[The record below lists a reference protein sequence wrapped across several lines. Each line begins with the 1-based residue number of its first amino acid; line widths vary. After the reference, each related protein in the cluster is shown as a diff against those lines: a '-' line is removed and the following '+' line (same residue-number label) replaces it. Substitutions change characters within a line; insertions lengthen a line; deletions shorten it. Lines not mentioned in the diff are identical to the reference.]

1 MANYKFTDEDI
12 MMDNKLKQH
21 KFNIAKVKIIE
32 MDIKNTHIDKL
43 EEQLTIYKNKVQN
56 MINLIKKLDQK
67 EQLFIVLKYFEEKD
81 NSQIADIM
89 NISTDWVAHM
99 RKKILRKLIKAYVWD

>member
-21 KFNIAKVKIIE
+21 KLNIAKVKIIE

-56 MINLIKKLDQK
+56 MINLIKTLDQK
-67 EQLFIVLKYFEEKD
+67 EQLFIVLKYFEEKN

-89 NISTDWVAHM
+89 NISTDWVAHI
-99 RKKILRKLIKAYVWD
+99 RKKILRKLIKNTPGK